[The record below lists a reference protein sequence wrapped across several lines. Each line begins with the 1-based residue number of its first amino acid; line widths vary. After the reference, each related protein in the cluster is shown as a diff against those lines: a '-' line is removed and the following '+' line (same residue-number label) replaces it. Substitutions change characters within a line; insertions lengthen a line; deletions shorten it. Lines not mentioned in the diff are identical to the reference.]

1 IAKSIFMTAQPNNK
15 PEEEAE
21 LPALIIGGDACI
33 LPFEL
38 ARIPIGNS
46 QDCKAIAASLKL
58 DGAKHLVATFTS
70 HDADDS
76 ETKLAGRI
84 GTVCAVQQLL
94 LLPSPSL
101 VLRGLSRCRFHAWVS
116 GSNST
121 QVGRRFFWSQQP
133 QQQQSPRR
141 ARVAML
147 TSDVEEV
154 DAEATAEELRQL
166 ISLCQRLGVLRASPT
181 SAAASEAAA
190 AAEDASDI
198 KDGERKRLASQL
210 PDLLGGL
217 LSLSTEQRLRLLA
230 ATTHRERAA
239 VLLPI
244 LRSRLRDKTGDAAA
258 ANSSS
263 PTSSPRAGGG
273 PIGELASR
281 LAAAD
286 LPKAAS
292 EAANRELA
300 RLRSITSGAQHH
312 HPEAG
317 VIQTYLETLLA
328 LPWRRLTP
336 PDAGPATMADA
347 RRLLDAEHHGLASV
361 KERVLQFLAVRRLRP
376 SLRPPL
382 LCLVA
387 PPGCG
392 KTSVAGSLARCL
404 GRPLQRIALGGVAD
418 AAELR
423 GHRRTYVGAMPGRLL
438 AAVRAAGVRDPVLLL
453 DELDK
458 LGRRGMHGDPSAT
471 LLEALDAE
479 QNSAFVDH
487 YLGVPFD
494 LSQVLFVATANTID
508 SIPPALLDRFEL
520 VHFDPLSRSDKVR
533 IATDHLLPKQL
544 SQHGLEPGSVLLREA
559 ELLRVIDAYTREA
572 GVRQL
577 ERRLARL
584 CRHAALLAAEAPP
597 SEPLRVDAD
606 VLRQIFEEADG
617 ADCRPTPSPYE
628 QMTMSAANS
637 GAPLEPGVCPVLAV
651 TPHGGEVLLLECGWT
666 LEPAVDGGGQTTDL
680 APVCTGQVG
689 EVMRESVTL
698 CISWLSSRLNS
709 QLRRNRCRLHV
720 HFPSGAVPKD
730 GTSAGL
736 PLAAALTSLASGTP
750 VRAGVALTGEV
761 TLRGRVLAIGGVPA
775 KLEAAAR
782 AGLHSVVLPMANRIE
797 ATRTAG
803 RLGLA
808 GRLRLHC
815 VETVD
820 QALRFALEPAAGHR
834 GLGDWPAL
842 PIKDEDSTEDRE
854 ALSARPKL

>member
-181 SAAASEAAA
+181 AAAVSEAAA

-418 AAELR
+418 PAELR

-584 CRHAALLAAEAPP
+584 CRHTALLAAEAPP

-709 QLRRNRCRLHV
+709 QLRRNRRRLHV

-820 QALRFALEPAAGHR
+820 QALRFALEPPAGHR

-854 ALSARPKL
+854 ALTARPKL

>member
-1 IAKSIFMTAQPNNK
+1 SAKSIFMTAQPNNK

-21 LPALIIGGDACI
+21 LPALIISGDACI

-46 QDCKAIAASLKL
+46 QDCKAIAASLKF

-181 SAAASEAAA
+181 AAAASEAAA

-217 LSLSTEQRLRLLA
+217 LSLSSEQRLRLLA

-258 ANSSS
+258 ANSSL

-317 VIQTYLETLLA
+317 VIQ
-328 LPWRRLTP
+328 
-336 PDAGPATMADA
+336 
-347 RRLLDAEHHGLASV
+347 
-361 KERVLQFLAVRRLRP
+361 
-376 SLRPPL
+376 
-382 LCLVA
+382 
-387 PPGCG
+387 
-392 KTSVAGSLARCL
+392 
-404 GRPLQRIALGGVAD
+404 
-418 AAELR
+418 
-423 GHRRTYVGAMPGRLL
+423 
-438 AAVRAAGVRDPVLLL
+438 
-453 DELDK
+453 
-458 LGRRGMHGDPSAT
+458 
-471 LLEALDAE
+471 
-479 QNSAFVDH
+479 
-487 YLGVPFD
+487 
-494 LSQVLFVATANTID
+494 
-508 SIPPALLDRFEL
+508 
-520 VHFDPLSRSDKVR
+520 VR